1 MKVKLIS
8 ISLTC
13 LVNFIHL
20 VASNPPI
27 QAREN
32 FCHDDSKCPGFQIC
46 ENYICQD
53 VSFNHTSKHD
63 GLVLEGTLFL
73 LVVILGSILNCVIY
87 CFACIGC
94 YHCCCETRAP
104 KYPVQII
111 QPHGEMI

>member
-1 MKVKLIS
+1 MMKVKLIS

-53 VSFNHTSKHD
+53 V
-63 GLVLEGTLFL
+63 V
-73 LVVILGSILNCVIY
+73 
-87 CFACIGC
+87 
-94 YHCCCETRAP
+94 
-104 KYPVQII
+104 
-111 QPHGEMI
+111 

>member
-53 VSFNHTSKHD
+53 V
-63 GLVLEGTLFL
+63 V
-73 LVVILGSILNCVIY
+73 
-87 CFACIGC
+87 
-94 YHCCCETRAP
+94 
-104 KYPVQII
+104 
-111 QPHGEMI
+111 